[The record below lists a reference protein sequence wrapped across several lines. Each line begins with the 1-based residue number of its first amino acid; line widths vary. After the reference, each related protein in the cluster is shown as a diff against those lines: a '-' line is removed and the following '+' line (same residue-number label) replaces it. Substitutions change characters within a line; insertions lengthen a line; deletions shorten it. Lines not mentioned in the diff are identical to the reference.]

1 MPESRSLRPAR
12 ARHSGEVHPQVLRRR
27 LVLSRAW
34 RLAFSGASCGS
45 ASLPA
50 ANKARSTRDR
60 QTTAFETHNGR
71 SISTAETALNAPKQS
86 SSMTRR
92 MPQLGGLPTFRN
104 QFANRWLAVSRVSRR
119 VQIGFTLSHFRSRAS
134 LGQNGQLLNSD
145 LQKFIT

>member
-1 MPESRSLRPAR
+1 MR
-12 ARHSGEVHPQVLRRR
+12 A
-27 LVLSRAW
+27 A
-34 RLAFSGASCGS
+34 SGAERKHVT
-45 ASLPA
+45 LPTDFRSPRE
-50 ANKARSTRDR
+50 NGHSRHGQLTAR
-60 QTTAFETHNGR
+60 F
-71 SISTAETALNAPKQS
+71 APKQS

-104 QFANRWLAVSRVSRR
+104 QFANRWIAVSRASRR